1 LIFLLL
7 ASRPPHQIAA
17 TKHEGA
23 ANKAMYALGNIVR
36 SPVPLARSQFYDQ
49 AGLGQLQALLGQAAG
64 APLRVKSKAI
74 NLIAD
79 LIEMTANGD
88 DESLATWDEKVRI
101 FWCGMLFDAPLNSGC
116 RGAC

>member
-1 LIFLLL
+1 LSL
-7 ASRPPHQIAA
+7 SNPPTQIAA

-36 SPVPLARSQFYDQ
+36 SPVPLARSQFYAL
-49 AGLGQLQALLGQAAG
+49 AGLGKLQALLGQAAA

-88 DESLATWDEKVRI
+88 DTSLETWDEQVSEQ
-101 FWCGMLFDAPLNSGC
+101 CC
-116 RGAC
+116 